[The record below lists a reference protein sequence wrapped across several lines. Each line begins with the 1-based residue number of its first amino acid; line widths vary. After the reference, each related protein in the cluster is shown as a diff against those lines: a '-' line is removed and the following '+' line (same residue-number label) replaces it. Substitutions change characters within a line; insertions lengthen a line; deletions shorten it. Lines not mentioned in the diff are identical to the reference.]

1 MTRLSRETVETRA
14 WELVEANGVVRPPV
28 DVERL
33 AQQLG
38 YDVIFERFEGDV
50 SGMLMREP
58 AKQVTIGVNTFHAK
72 VRQRFS
78 IAHELGHAQLHLQGR
93 LFVDPPTRE
102 FFRDDNSTS
111 GDDPQE
117 VQANQFA
124 AALLMPRP
132 FIADVGRRIIK
143 DQPDIT
149 IDGLVDLLAKKFV
162 VSTQAMRYRLV
173 NLGIVEPE

>member
-1 MTRLSRETVETRA
+1 
-14 WELVEANGVVRPPV
+14 
-28 DVERL
+28 
-33 AQQLG
+33 
-38 YDVIFERFEGDV
+38 
-50 SGMLMREP
+50 
-58 AKQVTIGVNTFHAK
+58 
-72 VRQRFS
+72 S
-78 IAHELGHAQLHLQGR
+78 IAHELGHAQLHLAGR

-132 FIADVGRRIIK
+132 FIFDVGRQIIGARS
-143 DQPDIT
+143 DIAV
-149 IDGLVDLLAKKFV
+149 DNLVEVLATRFV

-173 NLGIVEPE
+173 NLGVVEPE